1 MYDQAQRLRQLVVS
15 EQSQSQQS
23 QQSTTSTTRVMTITS
38 GKGGVGKSNFS
49 LNYALGLAAK
59 GKKVVVLDADVGF
72 ANIDVL
78 LGKHPRKT
86 LADLIQKKVSI
97 WEILEV
103 GPYGIQ
109 YIAGGSGL
117 QQLIHLQ
124 TEQLNHLIGQL
135 SELQGYADYLIIDT
149 GAGLNEGTLRFI
161 LSSDDVIVV
170 STPEPT
176 AITDAYALIK
186 LVTRHE
192 RRSNIQLVINRASTI
207 TEGKQTAEKIALVT
221 QKFLETDLQIL
232 GYVLDDPSVSRAV
245 KEQVPFLIRY
255 PESPAARCI
264 EQLVKKQ
271 IKETT
276 AVTGNETGIRSFLSR
291 FIRVFRE

>member
-15 EQSQSQQS
+15 EEARSQQPA
-23 QQSTTSTTRVMTITS
+23 TRVMTITS

-49 LNYALGLAAK
+49 LNFALALAVK

-78 LGKHPRKT
+78 LGKSPGKT
-86 LADLIQKKVSI
+86 LADLIQKKASI
-97 WEILEV
+97 WDILEL

-109 YIAGGSGL
+109 FIAGGSGL
-117 QQLIHLQ
+117 QQLISLQ
-124 TEQLNHLIGQL
+124 TEQLNHLIHQL
-135 SELQGYADYLIIDT
+135 TELQGYADYLIIDT

-186 LVTRHE
+186 LVTRHSQ
-192 RRSNIQLVINRASTI
+192 RSNIQLVINRASTI
-207 TEGKQTAEKIALVT
+207 TEAKQTADKIALVT
-221 QKFLETDLQIL
+221 KKFLETDLQIL

-245 KEQVPFLIRY
+245 KEQIPFLIRF
-255 PESPAARCI
+255 PESPATRCI
-264 EQLVKKQ
+264 EQLAKKQ
-271 IKETT
+271 LKETV
-276 AVTGNETGIRSFLSR
+276 AANENETGIRSFLSR
-291 FIRVFRE
+291 LIQAFRD